1 MVLQAFKPSSQGS
14 LKKKKKEGQDL
25 EVIIPSYSVGSRHV
39 QFTRTLP

>member
-14 LKKKKKEGQDL
+14 LKKKKEGQDL